1 MANNLYRGFSEKK
14 WKERIYRAYRYSF
27 SPTDTL
33 WELFRPFL
41 EAADKPDKHRTMD
54 KNLIELV
61 ARSIVRALTMK
72 QGHTMEDYI
81 KACESMWPKF
91 ASIAEAAI
99 ETVNSYKHSE
109 VARSYGKCWQCGYLG
124 FDVEKHAC
132 TKTRGDI

>member
-33 WELFRPFL
+33 WELFKPFL
-41 EAADKPDKHRTMD
+41 EAAD
-54 KNLIELV
+54 N
-61 ARSIVRALTMK
+61 
-72 QGHTMEDYI
+72 Q
-81 KACESMWPKF
+81 
-91 ASIAEAAI
+91 
-99 ETVNSYKHSE
+99 NKHSE